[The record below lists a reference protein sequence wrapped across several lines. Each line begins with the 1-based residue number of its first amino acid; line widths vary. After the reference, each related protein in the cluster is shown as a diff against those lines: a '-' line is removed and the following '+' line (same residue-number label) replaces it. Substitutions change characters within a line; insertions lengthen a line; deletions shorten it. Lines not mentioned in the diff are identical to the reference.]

1 MQELEEA
8 FPFEMNRANDEN
20 YMNFVQEQRRVV
32 FLLKSEIAN
41 ILEVEENSQISENQR
56 RTQFKR
62 DLLQKYK

>member
-8 FPFEMNRANDEN
+8 FPFEMKRANDEN
-20 YMNFVQEQRRVV
+20 YMNFVQEQRLVV

>member
-8 FPFEMNRANDEN
+8 FSFEMNRANDEN
-20 YMNFVQEQRRVV
+20 YMNFVQEQRLVV

-62 DLLQKYK
+62 DLFQKYK

>member
-20 YMNFVQEQRRVV
+20 YMNFVQEQRLVV

-56 RTQFKR
+56 
-62 DLLQKYK
+62 

>member
-20 YMNFVQEQRRVV
+20 YMNFVQEQRLVV

>member
-20 YMNFVQEQRRVV
+20 YMNFVQEQRLVV

-41 ILEVEENSQISENQR
+41 ILEVGENSQISENQR

>member
-8 FPFEMNRANDEN
+8 FPFEMKRANDEN
-20 YMNFVQEQRRVV
+20 YMNFVQEQRLVV

-56 RTQFKR
+56 
-62 DLLQKYK
+62 